1 MKVVKELPKSII
13 YSTYLYFASSKML
26 MNKKKEPLPVIVSLT
41 SIPSRLNALDLVIK
55 SILNQTHLPTK
66 IVLWLHND
74 LKNNIPNRLK
84 KLPSSIFEIKFSTLD
99 CPHLKL
105 LESLRAFPDSI
116 IITCDDDL
124 IYREKWLIN
133 LYQEHLKHP
142 KDIIA
147 NGTYQIKLIN
157 YSSYSPY
164 AEWRK
169 KDENIN
175 SKTTFAIGVLGV
187 LYPPKWYPE
196 IIFDTKLFLKLTPKN
211 DDLWFKAMALL
222 NKTATRQS
230 DNKPKEPIPIIGSQK
245 IALKKDNVSKQR
257 NDTQWA
263 ALSEYFNLSK
273 LLK

>member
-1 MKVVKELPKSII
+1 
-13 YSTYLYFASSKML
+13 ML

-157 YSSYSPY
+157 DSSYSPY